1 MSETKQIAD
10 RIREAIPTVKR
21 GTLRFWGE
29 WFGRPY
35 DNIHT
40 LTKCAIEE
48 DCLRLFFDQGE
59 SLLICSPQGI
69 SLDETTFRIR
79 TAARVRWEWFYY
91 GRPRVPANLYFI
103 EFEKCD
109 EDVTASTNID
119 FYTPNFKPSTQHPA
133 VEILSPPG

>member
-1 MSETKQIAD
+1 MENVEFVAALGD
-10 RIREAIPTVKR
+10 AIPTLHR
-21 GTLRFWGE
+21 GSLVVWGDI
-29 WFGRPY
+29 FGGRI
-35 DNIHT
+35 DNVHR
-40 LTKCAIEE
+40 AIGVTEVAE
-48 DCLRLFFDQGE
+48 DCVCVNFDQGE
-59 SLLICSPQGI
+59 TLRVWEPDGLTAT
-69 SLDETTFRIR
+69 EREFRIDR
-79 TAARVRWEWFYY
+79 ASRVRWEWFYY